1 MTSYLR
7 YLRINLLTFSYVRCV
22 SISTPLPIVVV
33 VGYVILY
40 DYQVD
45 VTFSELYK

>member
-1 MTSYLR
+1 MTSYLC
-7 YLRINLLTFSYVRCV
+7 YLRIDLLTFSYVRRV

-40 DYQVD
+40 DYPVD
-45 VTFSELYK
+45 VTVSEMYK